1 MRVWNRSSPASER
14 NNAQNRNDLIVVPM
28 RNEGGHVNLLEIFG
42 QVRLGKHLDA
52 EAWAIKYCSIILS

>member
-1 MRVWNRSSPASER
+1 
-14 NNAQNRNDLIVVPM
+14 M